1 MRIRLFLLLSLVFIA
16 KTVSAHP
23 LAPTLWA
30 MNEQAPGVFLVTWKS
45 SLKPIPG
52 LELAPVFPD
61 KCQATTTPVG
71 SKEGTGSLL
80 QWTMKCQPTLTINDS
95 FSVSGLEGSPAGVL
109 FRLRMLDGGSA
120 HRMLDSAGPT
130 YTIEEAPSALDVMKN
145 YIHTGIGHL
154 LGGIDHVLFVIAL
167 TLLVGWNRRLFW
179 TVTLFTLGHSVTLSL
194 TTLGYVS
201 FPVSLVESIIA
212 LSIVMAAVEI
222 VRRDRSSLFQRRPWI
237 MSGGFGLLHGM
248 GFAGA
253 LSEVGLPA
261 NDIPLALAAFNIG
274 IELGQLAVICLFALV
289 WKSLAKLRTQWPD
302 YIRVIPAYA
311 LGTLAA
317 FWFWQRTGIEPLLVT
332 AF

>member
-1 MRIRLFLLLSLVFIA
+1 MRIRLFLLLFLVFMV

-30 MNEQAPGVFLVTWKS
+30 MNEQSPGVFLVTWKS

-52 LELAPVFPD
+52 LELTPVFPE
-61 KCQATTTPVG
+61 KCQATSVPVG
-71 SKEGTGSLL
+71 SREGTGSLL
-80 QWTMKCQPTLTINDS
+80 QWTMKCQPVLAINDS
-95 FSVSGLEGSPAGVL
+95 FSVSGLDSSPAGVL
-109 FRLRMLDGGSA
+109 FRLRTLDGRSA
-120 HRMLDSAGPT
+120 HRMLNSAAPD
-130 YTIEEAPSALDVMKN
+130 YTIEEELSAWGVMKN
-145 YIHTGIGHL
+145 YINTGIGHL

-194 TTLGYVS
+194 TALGYVR

-222 VRRDRSSLFQRRPWI
+222 VRRDRSSLFQRRPWL

-274 IELGQLAVICLFALV
+274 IELGQLAVICLFALA
-289 WKSLAKLRTQWPD
+289 WKTLAKLRAQWPE
-302 YIRVIPAYA
+302 YVRTLPAYA

-317 FWFWQRTGIEPLLVT
+317 FWFWQRTGIEPFLVT
-332 AF
+332 GF